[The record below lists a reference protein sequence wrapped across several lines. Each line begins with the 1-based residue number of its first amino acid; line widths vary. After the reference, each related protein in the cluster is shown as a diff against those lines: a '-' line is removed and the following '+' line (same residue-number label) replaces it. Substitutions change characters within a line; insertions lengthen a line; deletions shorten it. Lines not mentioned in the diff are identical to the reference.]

1 MSFIW
6 PTINK
11 GFLYVRLGSQSLRI
25 VTRVSLFLAS
35 ERASEANAWGTAIR
49 LYVFICDLHGI
60 SRDLNQRLRT
70 WESVGLR
77 TVSST
82 LTITLFSRTEF
93 FTCHRFLAF
102 SPSPIESTFVE
113 IDGSPLELPATQ
125 VEGPLFACQWDPDKY
140 SSGIHSMTV
149 KVQVHYHPRFFQSRE
164 KNFDSLPKYSSG
176 IMLPVPRPPA
186 LCDCWHCPILSLDRL
201 DRVLTMISGHLG
213 SNCI

>member
-1 MSFIW
+1 MS
-6 PTINK
+6 
-11 GFLYVRLGSQSLRI
+11 GSARSPSGL
-25 VTRVSLFLAS
+25 SHEWACYL
-35 ERASEANAWGTAIR
+35 RASEQARQTREG
-49 LYVFICDLHGI
+49 LLSVFMYLSVTCMVI

-77 TVSST
+77 TVSSA
-82 LTITLFSRTEF
+82 LTITLFSWTEF

-164 KNFDSLPKYSSG
+164 KNFDSLPEYSSG

>member
-1 MSFIW
+1 MSGLARS
-6 PTINK
+6 PS
-11 GFLYVRLGSQSLRI
+11 GLSHACACFLR
-25 VTRVSLFLAS
+25 AS

-149 KVQVHYHPRFFQSRE
+149 KVQVYYHPRFYQSRE
-164 KNFDSLPKYSSG
+164 KTLT
-176 IMLPVPRPPA
+176 
-186 LCDCWHCPILSLDRL
+186 HCLNTPLE
-201 DRVLTMISGHLG
+201 
-213 SNCI
+213 

>member
-1 MSFIW
+1 MSGSARSPSGLSHAW
-6 PTINK
+6 AC
-11 GFLYVRLGSQSLRI
+11 FL
-25 VTRVSLFLAS
+25 
-35 ERASEANAWGTAIR
+35 RASEQARQTREG
-49 LYVFICDLHGI
+49 LLSVFMYLSVTCMVI

-164 KNFDSLPKYSSG
+164 KTLT
-176 IMLPVPRPPA
+176 
-186 LCDCWHCPILSLDRL
+186 HCLNTPLE
-201 DRVLTMISGHLG
+201 
-213 SNCI
+213 

>member
-1 MSFIW
+1 MS
-6 PTINK
+6 
-11 GFLYVRLGSQSLRI
+11 GSARSPSGL
-25 VTRVSLFLAS
+25 SPAWACYL
-35 ERASEANAWGTAIR
+35 RASEQARQTREG
-49 LYVFICDLHGI
+49 LP
-60 SRDLNQRLRT
+60 RDLNQRLRT

-149 KVQVHYHPRFFQSRE
+149 KVQVHYYPRFFQSRE
-164 KNFDSLPKYSSG
+164 KTLT
-176 IMLPVPRPPA
+176 
-186 LCDCWHCPILSLDRL
+186 HCLNTPLE
-201 DRVLTMISGHLG
+201 
-213 SNCI
+213 

>member
-1 MSFIW
+1 MSGSARSPSGLSHAW
-6 PTINK
+6 AC
-11 GFLYVRLGSQSLRI
+11 FLR
-25 VTRVSLFLAS
+25 AS

-77 TVSST
+77 TVSSA
-82 LTITLFSRTEF
+82 LTITLFSWTEF

-102 SPSPIESTFVE
+102 SSSPIESTFVE

-164 KNFDSLPKYSSG
+164 KNFDSLPEYSSG